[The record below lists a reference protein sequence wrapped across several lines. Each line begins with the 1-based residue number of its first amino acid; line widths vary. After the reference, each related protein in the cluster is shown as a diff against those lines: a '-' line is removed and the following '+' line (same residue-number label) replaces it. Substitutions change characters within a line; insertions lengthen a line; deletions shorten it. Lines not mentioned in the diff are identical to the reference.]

1 MMHRLTTAL
10 LAFLFASVCAGAYP
24 DRPVR
29 LIVPAAPG
37 GAIDVVGRI
46 VGQKLTEVLGQ
57 NIVIDNR
64 AGANNIIG
72 TELAARAPADGYTL
86 LTTAGAHTI
95 NPAVYR
101 KLPYDAL
108 RDFTPVSH
116 IANSGGLVIVVHPS
130 FAARSLE
137 QLIEMARVSPGKINY
152 ASAGFGNLTHV
163 AGEMFQ
169 VMAGVK
175 ITHVPYKAAGPAVND
190 LLAGHIP
197 LMFGPSPVVMPM
209 VQSGRLRPLA
219 FTGPSRSPQLP
230 SLPTVDEA
238 GLKGYVAS
246 GWYGLYGP
254 RGMPQPIVDR
264 LNEAVRRVVQ
274 MPDTRERFAGL
285 NLESVGSTPKE
296 FAAFLKEDLQKYA
309 RIAKAAGIEPQ

>member
-1 MMHRLTTAL
+1 MHRVAY
-10 LAFLFASVCAGAYP
+10 AVVLFVLGGMCHAAYP
-24 DRPVR
+24 ERPIR

-46 VGQKLTEVLGQ
+46 VGLKLTDTLGQ
-57 NIVIDNR
+57 NVVIDNR

-72 TELAARAPADGYTL
+72 TELAARAIPDGYTL

-116 IANSGGLVIVVHPS
+116 IANSGGLVIAVHPS
-130 FAARSLE
+130 FPAKSIGE
-137 QLIEMARVSPGKINY
+137 LIEMARATPGKINY

-169 VMAGVK
+169 VMANVK
-175 ITHVPYKAAGPAVND
+175 ITHVPYKAAGPAINE

-197 LMFGPSPVVMPM
+197 LMFGPSPVLVPM
-209 VQSGRLRPLA
+209 VQAGRLRPLA
-219 FTGPSRSPQLP
+219 YTGTARSPQLP
-230 SLPTVDEA
+230 NVPTVEEA
-238 GLKGYVAS
+238 GVKGYVAS

-254 RGMPQPIVDR
+254 RGLPQPIANQLSSAIQRIV
-264 LNEAVRRVVQ
+264 N
-274 MPDTRERFAGL
+274 MPDIREKFAGL
-285 NLESVGSTPKE
+285 NLEPVGSTPGQ
-296 FAAFLKEDLQKYA
+296 FAAFLKEDLQKYV
-309 RIAKAAGIEPQ
+309 RIAKAARIEPQ

>member
-1 MMHRLTTAL
+1 MRRIAYSILLLTLSA
-10 LAFLFASVCAGAYP
+10 VCIAAYP
-24 DRPVR
+24 ERPVR

-46 VGQKLTEVLGQ
+46 IGNKLTEQLGQ
-57 NIVIDNR
+57 NVVIDNR

-72 TELAARAPADGYTL
+72 SELAARAVPDGYTL

-130 FAARSLE
+130 FPAKSIE
-137 QLIEMARVSPGKINY
+137 QLIEMARATPGKINY
-152 ASAGFGNLTHV
+152 ASGGFGNLTHV

-169 VMAGVK
+169 VMARVK
-175 ITHVPYKAAGPAVND
+175 ITHVPYKAVGPAVND

-197 LMFGPSPVVMPM
+197 LMFGPSPVLVPM
-209 VQSGRLRPLA
+209 VQAGRVRPLA
-219 FTGPSRSPQLP
+219 YTGTARSPQLP
-230 SLPTVDEA
+230 NVPTVDEA

-254 RGMPQPIVDR
+254 RGLPQLIVDR
-264 LNEAVRRVVQ
+264 LSEAIRVIVN
-274 MPDTRERFAGL
+274 MPDTRERFAAL
-285 NLESVGSTPKE
+285 NLEPVGSTPQA

-309 RIAKAAGIEPQ
+309 RIAKAAGIDPQ

>member
-1 MMHRLTTAL
+1 MRRIAPAL
-10 LAFLFASVCAGAYP
+10 LLFVFPALVCAAYP

-46 VGQKLTEVLGQ
+46 AGAKLVEVLGQ
-57 NIVIDNR
+57 NVVVDNR

-72 TELAARAPADGYTL
+72 TEIAARAVPDGYTL
-86 LTTAGAHTI
+86 LTTAGSHTI

-108 RDFTPVSH
+108 RDFTPISR
-116 IANSGGLVIVVHPS
+116 ICDSGGLVIVVHPS
-130 FAARSLE
+130 FPARSISD
-137 QLIEMARVSPGKINY
+137 LIENAKSNPGKINY
-152 ASAGFGNLTHV
+152 GSGGFGNLTHV
-163 AGEMFQ
+163 AGEMFK

-209 VQSGRLRPLA
+209 VQSGRLRALA
-219 FTGPSRSPQLP
+219 YTGSTRSAQLP
-230 SLPTVDEA
+230 NLPTVDES

-254 RGMPQPIVDR
+254 RGMNAGIVHR
-264 LNEAVRRVVQ
+264 LAGAVQRIVQ
-274 MPDTRERFAGL
+274 MPDTKERFAAL
-285 NLESVGSTPKE
+285 NLEGVGSTPQE
-296 FAAFLKEDLQKYA
+296 FAAFLKEDLQRYA
-309 RIAKAAGIEPQ
+309 RIARAAGIEPQ

>member
-1 MMHRLTTAL
+1 MHRVAYGVV
-10 LAFLFASVCAGAYP
+10 LFVLVGMCHAAYP
-24 DRPVR
+24 ERPIR

-46 VGQKLTEVLGQ
+46 VGLKLTEALGQ
-57 NIVIDNR
+57 NVVIDNR

-72 TELAARAPADGYTL
+72 TELAARAIPDGYTL

-101 KLPYDAL
+101 KLPYDAV

-116 IANSGGLVIVVHPS
+116 IANSGGLVVAVHPS
-130 FAARSLE
+130 FPAKSIAE
-137 QLIEMARVSPGKINY
+137 LIEMARATPGKINY

-169 VMAGVK
+169 VMANVK
-175 ITHVPYKAAGPAVND
+175 ITHVPYKAAGPAINE

-197 LMFGPSPVVMPM
+197 LMFGPSPVLVPM
-209 VQSGRLRPLA
+209 VQAGRLRPLA
-219 FTGPSRSPQLP
+219 YTGTTRSPQLP
-230 SLPTVDEA
+230 NVPTVEEA
-238 GLKGYVAS
+238 GVKGYVAS

-254 RGMPQPIVDR
+254 RGLPQPIADHLSSAIQRIVNMADI
-264 LNEAVRRVVQ
+264 
-274 MPDTRERFAGL
+274 REKFAGL
-285 NLESVGSTPKE
+285 NLEPVGSTPGQ

-309 RIAKAAGIEPQ
+309 RIAKAARIEPQ